1 MAGKPPNWK
10 CLKAEMQ
17 SRVRRVDYARGN
29 GVSES
34 SSPPPLCFTMSEC
47 KNSRVRIGLCTIKAK
62 LLKLIDE
69 VSNRYIA
76 PYYF

>member
-34 SSPPPLCFTMSEC
+34 SSPPPLCFTTTTDSAMIKRSDPTGLIIAC
-47 KNSRVRIGLCTIKAK
+47 VTGSTDLIIKNK
-62 LLKLIDE
+62 
-69 VSNRYIA
+69 
-76 PYYF
+76 